1 MRNVI
6 YTVIKYLYIR
16 FFIIRKQSI
25 ETFRCLFFNFF
36 IRILTI
42 KQEIVIAINQQ
53 ETIAV
58 INDAVDCW
66 NSKYHWIRLTLYLV
80 QNNVFCYNN
89 TNLVDELKKRISA
102 QENELSQKNK
112 QILAKDSQLE
122 NMQKLLDQ
130 SQQLQ
135 LMAENKL
142 EKLEPPQNDP
152 ESGSD
157 LANDQT
163 HERAPEAPVK
173 AESSPEQPPSFWQRL
188 FGTGK

>member
-1 MRNVI
+1 MS
-6 YTVIKYLYIR
+6 K
-16 FFIIRKQSI
+16 
-25 ETFRCLFFNFF
+25 
-36 IRILTI
+36 TI
-42 KQEIVIAINQQ
+42 KELANELGISKQAVSKKLTANFRANHVTTVTTNGRQKLVVDDDGVFELKSQYIEDHNQQ
-53 ETIAV
+53 QGA
-58 INDAVDCW
+58 
-66 NSKYHWIRLTLYLV
+66 
-80 QNNVFCYNN
+80 N

-142 EKLEPPQNDP
+142 KKLEAPQNNP

>member
-1 MRNVI
+1 MS
-6 YTVIKYLYIR
+6 K
-16 FFIIRKQSI
+16 
-25 ETFRCLFFNFF
+25 
-36 IRILTI
+36 TI
-42 KQEIVIAINQQ
+42 KELANELGISKQAVSKKLTANFRANHVTTVTTNGRQQLVVDDDGVFELKSQYIEDHNQQ
-53 ETIAV
+53 QGANHSTANV
-58 INDAVDCW
+58 VDD
-66 NSKYHWIRLTLYLV
+66 
-80 QNNVFCYNN
+80 N

-142 EKLEPPQNDP
+142 KKLEAPQHDP